1 MTTASEVSFPFSA
14 LVTGASQGVGL
25 AFVHALLAR
34 PNCNLVYAACRTP
47 QTANALAA
55 LARAH
60 PQRLRVLAL
69 DVTRQPDF
77 AIAADTIRRETD
89 RLHLVLNVAGLL
101 HDAARGIQPE
111 RRLEDFDAEGLMAG
125 IAVNTLGVALAA
137 KHFLK
142 LLTHDQRA
150 VFASLSARVGSIADN
165 RLGGWYSY
173 RMAKAAQNQFT
184 KSFAIEAAR
193 RAPKLIVAALHP
205 GTVETALSKPFSGNV
220 AADKLFTPEQ
230 SVGYLLGVID
240 GLTPADTGSFRA
252 WDGSVVPW

>member
-1 MTTASEVSFPFSA
+1 MTTTTALPINA
-14 LVTGASQGVGL
+14 LVTGASQGLGL
-25 AFVHALLAR
+25 AFVRALLAR
-34 PNCNLVYAACRTP
+34 PHCNLVYAACRTP
-47 QTANALAA
+47 HRAQALAE
-55 LARAH
+55 LAKAH

-69 DVTRQPDF
+69 DVTRAEDF
-77 AIAADTIRRETD
+77 VIAEDTVRRETD

-101 HDAARGIQPE
+101 HDAARGVKPE
-111 RRLEDFDAEGLMAG
+111 RRLEDFNAEGLMAS
-125 IAVNTLGVALAA
+125 IAVNTLGPALAA

-150 VFASLSARVGSIADN
+150 VFASLSARVGSISDN

-173 RMAKAAQNQFT
+173 RAAKAAQNQFT

-193 RAPKLIVAALHP
+193 RAPNLIVAALHP

-220 AADKLFTPEQ
+220 AADKLFTAEQ
-230 SVGYLLGVID
+230 SVSYLLSVID
-240 GLTPADTGSFRA
+240 GLTPADTGSFHA